1 MGLLDQI
8 AGAVGGEK
16 GGVSGQNQIMLV
28 AMELLQ
34 NQPGGLQG
42 IIDQFTHAGLGKEV
56 ASWVGTGQNLP
67 ISAEDLT
74 RVFGSN
80 GGAQLQELVAKL
92 GMDHGNAAGGLAD
105 ALPGLV
111 DKLTPNGKVEDDV
124 VAQGLD
130 LLKNLK
136 IG

>member
-8 AGAVGGEK
+8 AGAFGGEK
-16 GGVSGQNQIMLV
+16 GGASGQNQIMLV

-56 ASWVGTGQNLP
+56 ASWVSTGQNLP

-74 RVFGSN
+74 RVLGGN
-80 GGAQLQELVAKL
+80 GGAQLKELAAKL
-92 GMDHGNAAGGLAD
+92 GMDHGNAAGGLAS
-105 ALPGLV
+105 ALPEIV
-111 DKLTPNGKVEDDV
+111 DKLTPNGRIENDAK
-124 VAQGLD
+124 AQGLD
-130 LLKNLK
+130 LLKGLR
-136 IG
+136 ID